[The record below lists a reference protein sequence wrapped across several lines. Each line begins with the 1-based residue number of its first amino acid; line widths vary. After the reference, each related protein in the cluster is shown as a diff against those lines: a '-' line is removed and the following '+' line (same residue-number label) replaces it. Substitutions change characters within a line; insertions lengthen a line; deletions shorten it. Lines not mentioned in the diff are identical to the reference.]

1 MKYIA
6 YKEVLDAIEK
16 HKEIFSGD
24 YEIDIRERLKTR
36 INIEKIAD
44 EFGISINSSRFEG
57 SDTYVKV
64 GYFSCICLY
73 GEKYRR
79 TVSWSDDGSQPEDEW
94 LYIIS
99 FPTGPYIFGDDYPTK
114 SFMQLFSEL
123 KGFNPKYSD
132 TTNHNLYFTKD
143 TAKFVHESFDALLNK
158 YKAIAS
164 DEIKEKRRIKLQ
176 EELDKLDNKS

>member
-1 MKYIA
+1 
-6 YKEVLDAIEK
+6 
-16 HKEIFSGD
+16 
-24 YEIDIRERLKTR
+24 
-36 INIEKIAD
+36 
-44 EFGISINSSRFEG
+44 
-57 SDTYVKV
+57 
-64 GYFSCICLY
+64 
-73 GEKYRR
+73 
-79 TVSWSDDGSQPEDEW
+79 
-94 LYIIS
+94 
-99 FPTGPYIFGDDYPTK
+99 
-114 SFMQLFSEL
+114 MQLFSEL